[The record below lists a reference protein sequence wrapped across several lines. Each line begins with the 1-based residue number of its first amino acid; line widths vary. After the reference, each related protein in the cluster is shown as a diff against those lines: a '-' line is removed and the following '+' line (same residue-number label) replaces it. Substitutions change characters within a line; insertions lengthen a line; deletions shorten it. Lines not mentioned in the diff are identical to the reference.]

1 MKTFVKYK
9 SIILERLEGGIFYRV
24 DFTAEENGVLFD
36 DAIQISHEDANFGIV
51 ESMICEKIETDLQ
64 GVLTFTYQNDI
75 DELMVN
81 ERFFIEMMDAI
92 GVLLFLN
99 IKPQFIMLNGKKVLV
114 CPSNFNLTEIDTIH
128 EYGVYMAG
136 LIQQRIND
144 VNYKQD
150 LQTNE

>member
-92 GVLLFLN
+92 
-99 IKPQFIMLNGKKVLV
+99 
-114 CPSNFNLTEIDTIH
+114 
-128 EYGVYMAG
+128 
-136 LIQQRIND
+136 
-144 VNYKQD
+144 
-150 LQTNE
+150 